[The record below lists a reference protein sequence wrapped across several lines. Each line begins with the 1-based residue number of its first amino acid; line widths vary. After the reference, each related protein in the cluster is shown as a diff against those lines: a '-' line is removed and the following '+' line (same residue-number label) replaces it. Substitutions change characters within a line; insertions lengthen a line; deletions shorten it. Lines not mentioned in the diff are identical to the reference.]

1 MTSAI
6 ESDHGVAILIL
17 ILILSWNGEVGSEIW
32 FGFLTPFHRL
42 WQILA
47 PLKILREGKQTLKT
61 GTHDDEGYSLELLY
75 RV

>member
-6 ESDHGVAILIL
+6 ESDHGVAVKVESFSYNLDRKNYMKLPILIL

-42 WQILA
+42 WQILK
-47 PLKILREGKQTLKT
+47 LKEW
-61 GTHDDEGYSLELLY
+61 
-75 RV
+75 